1 MMNAQLLTLLLHSQL
16 IDLSHTLHKDIPSW
30 NGSCGFTQSIM
41 VDYPQAGV
49 RVHEIAMEAGIGTH
63 IDAPAHFKPEAQT
76 VDQIPLEQCIAPLC
90 VISIADR
97 AHADYYLTVADIE
110 SFENKHGRIAS
121 GSFVFVH
128 TGWDRYWLLPAAYR
142 NVDAH
147 DHKHFPGVS
156 PEAATLLINRGI
168 IGLGI
173 DTLSP
178 DGSHYDFPVHHLL
191 FDHQIMI
198 AENLTGGQLLPPTGA
213 VIIILPLKIKQ
224 GTESPVRA
232 IALLPKNKV

>member
-1 MMNAQLLTLLLHSQL
+1 MIDLINCLLLGSQL
-16 IDLSHTLHKDIPSW
+16 IDLSHTLHQAIPSW

-63 IDAPAHFKPEAQT
+63 IDAPAHFKSGAQT
-76 VDQIPLEQCIAPLC
+76 VDQIPLEHCIAPLYM
-90 VISIADR
+90 ISVADR
-97 AHADYYLTVADIE
+97 AHADYDLTIADIE
-110 SFENKHGRIAS
+110 SFEKKDGRIAS

-128 TGWDRYWLLPAAYR
+128 TGWDRYWHDPAAYR
-142 NVDAH
+142 NADAH
-147 DHKHFPGVS
+147 GHKHFPGVS
-156 PEAATLLINRGI
+156 VEAVQLLIERGI

-178 DGSHYDFPVHHLL
+178 DGSHQDFPVHHLL
-191 FDHQIMI
+191 FDNEIMI

-213 VIIILPLKIKQ
+213 VIVILPLKIEQ

-232 IALLPKNKV
+232 IALLQKK